1 MMMRKQSAWNIFSV
15 SELQTT
21 RSSKSRS
28 EIFFWTKLLACLLA
42 CLLDGLIDCLFAW
55 LLLQELYELADPGS
69 ARSDHGMS
77 TTWRKKVGSGSESC
91 WWGKKGSGT
100 WFESL
105 GWCTYLSLLTH
116 SLTHSLGLQNTTNT
130 TTTTTTTTTTSSSSS
145 SSSLST
151 ASYGF
156 FIN

>member
-21 RSSKSRS
+21 RSWSLVVKKIS
-28 EIFFWTKLLACLLA
+28 EQNCLLACLLA
-42 CLLDGLIDCLFAW
+42 CLLDGLIDCLFAC
-55 LLLQELYELADPGS
+55 LLLQELYELADLVS

-77 TTWRKKVGSGSESC
+77 TTWRKKVGSGTESC

-105 GWCTYLSLLTH
+105 GWCTYLSLLTQLTH

-130 TTTTTTTTTTSSSSS
+130 TTTTTS

-151 ASYGF
+151 AS
-156 FIN
+156 